1 MTHLQASLIKGTSE
15 LKRLNQGH
23 WLNQTIMPPD
33 TRTDIIIGTDAEG
46 LLLHDDSLLPLWK
59 DFAEALC
66 PLATHEHGILRLTMR
81 NVQLPI
87 AVLKPALKTAPLQRL
102 LLMNNGLGCAGIEF
116 VEHLLEADTTIEV
129 LSLNKNKIEFANN
142 SLSLAEAASK
152 HTRLQ
157 LSDLEY
163 MD

>member
-1 MTHLQASLIKGTSE
+1 ML
-15 LKRLNQGH
+15 
-23 WLNQTIMPPD
+23 D
-33 TRTDIIIGTDAEG
+33 VEG
-46 LLLHDDSLLPLWK
+46 LLLYGDSLLHLWT
-59 DFAEALC
+59 DFSEALC
-66 PLATHEHGILRLTMR
+66 PLATHDHGFPRLAIR

-116 VEHLLEADTTIEV
+116 VEHLLEANTTIEV
-129 LSLNKNKIEFANN
+129 LSLNKNRIEFANN

-152 HTRLQ
+152 HPRLQ